1 MSHKLEVIK
10 KLIDKEVGYDIGGK
24 LRKREAVYARA
35 VYFKIGREV
44 YPKMSFAELGKS
56 LNRDHATVL
65 HALKKVMPHAL
76 EHERFNL
83 LAESLRYSLSPRSD
97 KKSVAEYIVE
107 NNSLYQQNVEL
118 THKLATMIQENRF
131 LRLVE
136 QLDDAEKDEVYY
148 KLDIFVRSIKSRV
161 YLCEKE
167 KV

>member
-10 KLIDKEVGYDIGGK
+10 KLIDKELGYDIGGK

-65 HALKKVMPHAL
+65 HAINKVMPHAM

-83 LAESLRYSLSPRSD
+83 LTESLRYSLSPRSD

-118 THKLATMIQENRF
+118 THKLSTMIQENRF

-136 QLDDAEKDEVYY
+136 QLDEAEKDEVFY